1 MVKPNTCKFVITKKK
16 QRGLTNICKRNE
28 SPLDKR
34 ASVLINDFL
43 IILAEIGSFLETTGL
58 PCLTASN
65 SDKPWQIVLSKEL
78 LMMPGIKE

>member
-1 MVKPNTCKFVITKKK
+1 MVKPNTGKFVITKK
-16 QRGLTNICKRNE
+16 NICKRNE

-43 IILAEIGSFLETTGL
+43 IILVEMGSFLETTGL

-65 SDKPWQIVLSKEL
+65 SDKPWQIVQSKEL